1 MKYEM
6 QTEMELQ
13 GVIRTIPEYITSP
26 TLKGY
31 EYSLTG
37 CRSGKAYLMTDNP
50 DLDYGLLRL
59 IFSLYHKKYAD
70 IRTVTQTIQIYMPE
84 LAIALGNKSGCSR
97 TAERIV
103 TKLRAF
109 TGVSGVIG
117 NTDYRVFSDVVY
129 EPSEK
134 VLRVVS
140 PYLSMLLKT
149 LRSSES
155 KYWFE
160 SLVSVHTC
168 TERCSAAIE
177 NVFIITRAVAASSRP
192 HIVLSA
198 NTLLDRNPVWKC
210 QLMND
215 KNQHRCVKRVMEC
228 TAKILENDT
237 RLKEI
242 FHGFK
247 ISGLDFRLVDLH
259 RSKICIDY
267 KKRKK
272 HE

>member
-50 DLDYGLLRL
+50 DLDYVLLRL
-59 IFSLYHKKYAD
+59 IFSLYHRKYAD
-70 IRTVTQTIQIYMPE
+70 INKLTQTIHVYMPE
-84 LAIALGNKSGCSR
+84 LADALGNKSRTSR
-97 TAERIV
+97 TVERIV
-103 TKLRAF
+103 TKLKAF

-117 NTDYRVFSDVVY
+117 NTEYRVFSDVVY

-140 PYLSMLLKT
+140 PYLSLLLKT
-149 LRSSES
+149 LCSSES

-160 SLVSVHTC
+160 SLVSVRAC
-168 TERCSAAIE
+168 TERCSAAVE
-177 NVFIITRAVAASSRP
+177 NVFVITRAVAASSRS

-210 QLMND
+210 QLMNN
-215 KNQHRCVKRVMEC
+215 KNQYQCVERVMEC
-228 TAKILENDT
+228 TTKILENDT
-237 RLKEI
+237 RMKEI
-242 FHGFK
+242 FRGFE
-247 ISGLDFRLVDLH
+247 ISGLDFRLADLH
-259 RSKICIDY
+259 KSKICINY